1 MATSEYITG
10 TLGIMSIVILGTIY
24 MTFLGPGTPAY
35 ELRRAHK
42 NVAKLRGKAESFI
55 SHNFSTQ

>member
-1 MATSEYITG
+1 MASSDYITG
-10 TLGIMSIVILGTIY
+10 ALGIMGIVVLGTIY
-24 MTFLGPGTPAY
+24 VTFLGPGTPAY

-55 SHNFSTQ
+55 SDHFSTQ